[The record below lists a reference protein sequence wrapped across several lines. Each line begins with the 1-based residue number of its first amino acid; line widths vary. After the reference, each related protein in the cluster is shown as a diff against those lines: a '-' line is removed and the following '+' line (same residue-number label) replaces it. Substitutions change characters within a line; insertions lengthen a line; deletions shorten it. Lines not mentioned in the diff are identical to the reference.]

1 MIGHDLGLE
10 ADRVVIAFDIV
21 AQLLGGALG
30 VEELRIGFDGLDQ
43 PVVAVDRL

>member
-10 ADRVVIAFDIV
+10 ADRVVIALDIA

-30 VEELRIGFDGLDQ
+30 IEFRIGFDGLDQ